1 MQIIF
6 SLREMGGGVGFVCS
20 WDRGRAKELEIRL
33 DRQNPGPLKGD
44 PLYVQVERRIE
55 DLLLQGR
62 YKAGDRIPP
71 ETELVAALGVSR
83 VTVRAALARLVERGL
98 LERRRG
104 SGTFLV
110 RPPGGARLQAGLE
123 RLESYTVHAER
134 LGLELDSRDLSI
146 EAVGAEPDEATAL
159 EVPER
164 TMLVKVSRVLLVE
177 GRRAAWMVDVV
188 PESVVGLGEVRE
200 RFRPDAMVLDLLVS
214 EGVPVGFSQMFI
226 EAIMIGPED
235 HVGRKL
241 GLEALSAALSL
252 TQTMYLTDGRPVQW
266 SRDTFLPGHLHLHV
280 VRELFEVRNLS

>member
-1 MQIIF
+1 
-6 SLREMGGGVGFVCS
+6 MGAGVGFVCS
-20 WDRGRAKELEIRL
+20 WDRARLKELEIRL

-71 ETELVAALGVSR
+71 EAELVGALGVSR

-110 RPPGGARLQAGLE
+110 LPPSGARLQSGLE
-123 RLESYTVHAER
+123 RLETYTVHAER
-134 LGLELDSRDLSI
+134 LGLKLDSRDLEI
-146 EAVGAEPDEATAL
+146 EAVGASMDEAEAL
-159 EVPER
+159 EILDGSL
-164 TMLVKVSRVLLVE
+164 LVKVSRVLLVE
-177 GRRAAWMVDVV
+177 GKPAAWMVDVV
-188 PESVVGLGEVRE
+188 PESIVGVEEVRE

-214 EGVPVGFSQMFI
+214 EGVPVGFSQMYI
-226 EAIMIGPED
+226 EAAMIGPDD
-235 HVGRKL
+235 HFGKRL
-241 GLEALSAALSL
+241 GLDDLSAALSL

-266 SRDTFLPGHLHLHV
+266 SRDTFLPGHLNLHV
-280 VRELFEVRNLS
+280 VRELFEVRKLS